1 MRGGG
6 SRDLKFSSLEIPC
19 SLLSGRGGASAA
31 SCLTNG
37 GIRHTADAHAR
48 PPPPFEHTPKQGR
61 KREEGRKYES
71 ECVEGEPEKL
81 EARVRRDKKELSH
94 VSGRK

>member
-1 MRGGG
+1 MLIALRQ
-6 SRDLKFSSLEIPC
+6 
-19 SLLSGRGGASAA
+19 GRSER
-31 SCLTNG
+31 CLVSTNA

-48 PPPPFEHTPKQGR
+48 PPPFEHTPKQGR
-61 KREEGRKYES
+61 NREEGRKYES

>member
-19 SLLSGRGGASAA
+19 SLLSGGGGASAA
-31 SCLTNG
+31 SCLQTLEYDT
-37 GIRHTADAHAR
+37 RQTLTPA
-48 PPPPFEHTPKQGR
+48 PPPFEHTPKQGR

-81 EARVRRDKKELSH
+81 EARMRRDKKELSH